1 VAESREQIISDCVS
15 GRKHRPLAQPRSE
28 HVQVRCTNRRYELCK
43 PSIGHDRPDRLGRRA
58 EERPEGSETADQRP
72 APGSTAI
79 GVKGS

>member
-1 VAESREQIISDCVS
+1 
-15 GRKHRPLAQPRSE
+15 
-28 HVQVRCTNRRYELCK
+28 VQVRCTNRRHELCK